1 MKGKTHQHFELA
13 PGCMVKGDPNMSAE
27 TKAALLKMFESAIEQ
42 LKKFGT
48 KNPKPRKRIK

>member
-1 MKGKTHQHFELA
+1 
-13 PGCMVKGDPNMSAE
+13 MVKGDPNMSAE